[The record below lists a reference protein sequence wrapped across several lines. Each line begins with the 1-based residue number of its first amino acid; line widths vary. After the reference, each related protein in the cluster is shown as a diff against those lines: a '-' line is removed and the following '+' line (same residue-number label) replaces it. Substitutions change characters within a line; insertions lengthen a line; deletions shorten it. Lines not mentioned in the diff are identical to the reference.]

1 MISSRQHVEHKVAI
15 LCAFFMC
22 GRSACRLDKRKKKKL
37 ISLLVRTDGH
47 WALRGPDGLVRRA
60 VARALRVPLVSCSI
74 FEHSVGESFPP
85 ANIFDNEGSAAV
97 GKTRVGVFLSPNA
110 PWFIAVARKCL
121 TSCPLCSVVLIYWI
135 IELLEMIYKTI
146 S

>member
-1 MISSRQHVEHKVAI
+1 MRF
-15 LCAFFMC
+15 LCADVLRAVC
-22 GRSACRLDKRKKKKL
+22 KRKKKKL

-47 WALRGPDGLVRRA
+47 WALRGPDGLVR
-60 VARALRVPLVSCSI
+60 RALRVPLVSCSI